1 MLDLF
6 SLVVEKDKCSP
17 NFLALLTDEMA
28 DVRQVLTQWSKTFQD
43 RDGNFVIEFQSKF
56 NQQFWELYLHA
67 TFDQM
72 GLEPEYGY
80 DRPDYSLKI
89 SGVDVAG
96 EATTTQHVPSLA
108 PEWVRDWEDFAD
120 TDTRVVFHHGT
131 IRFGNSF
138 SSKLKKYRGSYSQL
152 SHVQDKPFLLAI
164 GHYEQPMFY
173 LNGHLPALRVLF
185 GLDEPLHIAGEDSQY
200 LVGIANRP
208 SEWKST
214 ETEIEFGYFRDDR
227 ASEISAVLVS
237 SLATV
242 GKCHALA
249 EERSDDRVFF
259 STRFSN
265 DGLTFAQIGVG
276 TDYEESLVDGL
287 HLFVNPFAQHPIS
300 WQPFFDAGISVH
312 LFSEEE
318 GYEVK
323 TLESNLST
331 RWTLGFKGVD
341 DQRWRDLKTRAA
353 QAKQNRLPRASLPV
367 WEEGKLVPQAVL
379 TIFMEQPLHDQHHLS
394 HYRGWTIHVCRD
406 VTDNDWFGQAVP
418 GIHLDVQGVINQN
431 QRDDRE
437 GSTNL
442 VGLVH
447 SRPTKETALREL
459 ASRIDSLASPEAQ

>member
-6 SLVVEKDKCSP
+6 SLLVEKEKCSP

-28 DVRQVLTQWSKTFQD
+28 DVRQVLTQWSKNFQD
-43 RDGNFVIEFQSKF
+43 RDGNFAIEFQTKF
-56 NQQFWELYLHA
+56 NQQFWELYLHSA
-67 TFDQM
+67 FDQM
-72 GLEPEYGY
+72 GFEPEYDH

-89 SGVDVAG
+89 SGVGVAG

-108 PEWVRDWEDFAD
+108 PEWVRDCEDFAD
-120 TDTRVVFHHGT
+120 ADTRVVFHHGT

-138 SSKLKKYRGSYSQL
+138 SSKLKKYRESYSQL
-152 SHVQDKPFLLAI
+152 SHVKGKPFLLAI
-164 GHYEQPMFY
+164 GHYEQPLFY

-242 GKCHALA
+242 GKCHSLA
-249 EERSDDRVFF
+249 DPRTDDRVFF

-265 DGLTFAQIGVG
+265 DGSTFAQIDVG
-276 TDYEESLVDGL
+276 SEYSESLVDGL
-287 HLFVNPFAQHPIS
+287 HLFMNPYARHPID
-300 WQPFFDAGISVH
+300 WRPFFDAGISVH

-323 TLESNLST
+323 TLDSNLST

-341 DQRWRDLKTRAA
+341 DQRWQELKDVAA
-353 QAKQNRLPRASLPV
+353 RAKQNRLPRASLPV

-379 TIFMEQPLHDQHHLS
+379 SILMGLPLHDQHHLS

-418 GIHLDVQGVINQN
+418 GIHVDVQGIINQN
-431 QRDDRE
+431 QREQGD
-437 GSTNL
+437 
-442 VGLVH
+442 H
-447 SRPTKETALREL
+447 SKNQSAYTANQYSKESALREI
-459 ASRIDSLASPEAQ
+459 ARQIDEVQK